1 MARSTR
7 RLPHEMRDGGA
18 IARAPPPPS
27 SASPSR
33 LRSPLP
39 PQVRVLKERG
49 KRGSE
54 AKEALKAVIA
64 AQNDKSAALSE
75 EVAELARCDLMRRCP
90 QMF

>member
-1 MARSTR
+1 M
-7 RLPHEMRDGGA
+7 
-18 IARAPPPPS
+18 
-27 SASPSR
+27 
-33 LRSPLP
+33 
-39 PQVRVLKERG
+39 LKERG

-75 EVAELARCDLMRRCP
+75 EVAELARCDLVRRCP